1 MHIKYQYILNWLIE
15 FKVNGTSYTVLK
27 LLGEGGYSQV
37 LPGFW
42 YLIGTDGKK
51 YNSSFKCDQV
61 YEVYNAD
68 REIFALKIVNLKVSI
83 MRMQLGQ
90 HDPLINVILTNDHAV
105 KVFGIDG
112 VQCGDE
118 GGADPGD
125 SLSRENE
132 KVQTRG
138 DLFPDISIDY
148 VESQVRAFEYEIK
161 ETCEENKVF
170 LLMEKGKWKTYC
182 TVITN

>member
-1 MHIKYQYILNWLIE
+1 MNSSLIE

-68 REIFALKIVNLKVSI
+68 REIFALKIVNLKVSFV
-83 MRMQLGQ
+83 RMCNLNNTTPWSMWSWPKSMQSKSLVQMECSVEMKGE
-90 HDPLINVILTNDHAV
+90 LIREILFLEKMKKFRHVVIFFKHFNWLHWV
-105 KVFGIDG
+105 PG
-112 VQCGDE
+112 E
-118 GGADPGD
+118 GLWIWD
-125 SLSRENE
+125 
-132 KVQTRG
+132 
-138 DLFPDISIDY
+138 
-148 VESQVRAFEYEIK
+148 
-161 ETCEENKVF
+161 
-170 LLMEKGKWKTYC
+170 
-182 TVITN
+182 

>member
-1 MHIKYQYILNWLIE
+1 MNSWLIE

-37 LPGFW
+37 YPGFW

-61 YEVYNAD
+61 HEVYNAD

-83 MRMQLGQ
+83 LRMCNLNNITPSSIWSWPIAMQSKSF
-90 HDPLINVILTNDHAV
+90 VRWSAV
-105 KVFGIDG
+105 WRWRGSWSGRF
-112 VQCGDE
+112 
-118 GGADPGD
+118 
-125 SLSRENE
+125 SFSR
-132 KVQTRG
+132 KWKSSDTWWS
-138 DLFPDISIDY
+138 FPDISIDY

-170 LLMEKGKWKTYC
+170 LLMEKG
-182 TVITN
+182 

>member
-1 MHIKYQYILNWLIE
+1 MWSGVRGVQCRQGNFRLEDRQLE
-15 FKVNGTSYTVLK
+15 GVL
-27 LLGEGGYSQV
+27 
-37 LPGFW
+37 
-42 YLIGTDGKK
+42 
-51 YNSSFKCDQV
+51 
-61 YEVYNAD
+61 
-68 REIFALKIVNLKVSI
+68 REDVQLK
-83 MRMQLGQ
+83 Q
-90 HDPLINVILTNDHAV
+90 HDPLIYVILTKEHAV
-105 KVFGIDG
+105 KVFGTDG

-125 SLSRENE
+125 SLSREDE

-170 LLMEKGKWKTYC
+170 LLMEKG
-182 TVITN
+182 